1 MEKLKVIGQTFP
13 ISCGINYKSYQQIT
27 WSCFVFVLLLPQTEE
42 RRKIDELITSG
53 KEEGMKVTTVLIQML
68 CIVHAV

>member
-1 MEKLKVIGQTFP
+1 
-13 ISCGINYKSYQQIT
+13 
-27 WSCFVFVLLLPQTEE
+27 LLLPQTEE